1 VARTLPPECP
11 RWPVTPDLDT
21 VTVIPLDAYY
31 GLVPKPEAPPSDVK
45 VSAAWLIEHA
55 GIHKGFTLPRSRAG
69 VSTKHALAL
78 TNRGG
83 ATAGE
88 IAELAR
94 FIQSR
99 VHSEFGLLLQPEPV
113 LVDVEL

>member
-1 VARTLPPECP
+1 M
-11 RWPVTPDLDT
+11 
-21 VTVIPLDAYY
+21 
-31 GLVPKPEAPPSDVK
+31 
-45 VSAAWLIEHA
+45 
-55 GIHKGFTLPRSRAG
+55 
-69 VSTKHALAL
+69 STKHALAL

-83 ATAGE
+83 ATAAE

-94 FIQSR
+94 FIQAR